1 MTLNLS
7 IELDGSEFGS
17 GLVTGKIN
25 HAAFWGG
32 VLLLVATVLTMRSQ
46 SYAMFFI
53 AGSVFLILP
62 LYVYPISPKL
72 VQMLFPGD
80 YSVPALSWFYFDS
93 YAVAGLS
100 FLLVVVG
107 LGWRL
112 NAVTTKRN
120 RDTQ

>member
-1 MTLNLS
+1 MTLNLT

-32 VLLLVATVLTMRSQ
+32 LLLLVATILTMRSQ
-46 SYAMFFI
+46 SFAMFLM
-53 AGSVFLILP
+53 AGSVFLIVP
-62 LYVYPISPKL
+62 LYIYQISPKL

-93 YAVAGLS
+93 YAVVGLS
-100 FLLVVVG
+100 FLLMVVG
-107 LGWRL
+107 LGWRI
-112 NAVTTKRN
+112 NVAKTKRS
-120 RDTQ
+120 RDT

>member
-1 MTLNLS
+1 MTLNLT

-32 VLLLVATVLTMRSQ
+32 LLLLVATILTMRSQ
-46 SYAMFFI
+46 SFAMFLM
-53 AGSVFLILP
+53 AGSVFLIVP
-62 LYVYPISPKL
+62 LYIYQISPKL

-93 YAVAGLS
+93 YAVDGLS
-100 FLLVVVG
+100 FLLMVVG
-107 LGWRL
+107 LGWRI
-112 NAVTTKRN
+112 NVAKTKRS
-120 RDTQ
+120 RDT